1 MKKVAYIK
9 LSHEEANKKIWD
21 SLIMKF
27 PSIKQKNLLL
37 GYLWLVAVSVFY
49 GFIAIISW
57 FSFLTLFFKDIR
69 YTPHY
74 MQTVIRV
81 NGMTREQANTYLASM
96 QLEYKKRL
104 SYGNI
109 SLKEQSRM
117 DATFEWLHKQ
127 YQLPE
132 LWVDKP
138 DEVLTNLLEMKD
150 SVNENFQELKYIV
163 SESSS
168 GIKTIERYAN
178 RKLTEEEKEQNRKQQ
193 LAQAQTNQL
202 KSAYLR
208 ECGRNLTSFE
218 SVFTDKGLDMLVD
231 CCNSIPIFTR
241 NVEKRDLEDMLH
253 CTHKEPLQ
261 VRVNR
266 HIAFLF
272 DELRKS
278 HLICSTWMSVASKHQ
293 CFISKQNDK
302 LLTPKDLS
310 TALAE
315 SSKIKQSV
323 KDSIRDTINR
333 ILSAHPQNA

>member
-21 SLIMKF
+21 SLILKY

-37 GYLWLVAVSVFY
+37 GYLWLVAVSTSY
-49 GFIAIISW
+49 GFIAIISL
-57 FSFLTLFFKDIR
+57 FSFLSLFFKDIH

-81 NGMTREQANTYLASM
+81 NGMTREQANTYLDSM
-96 QLEYKKRL
+96 LLEYKKCL

-109 SLKEQSRM
+109 SLREQSRM
-117 DATFEWLHKQ
+117 DATFEWLYKE

-138 DEVLTNLLEMKD
+138 DEVLANLLEMKD
-150 SVNENFQELKYIV
+150 SVNGNLQELKEIV

-168 GIKTIERYAN
+168 EIKTLGEYAN
-178 RKLTEEEKEQNRKQQ
+178 RKQMEEKKEQNRKQQ
-193 LAQAQTNQL
+193 LAEIQTNQL

-208 ECGRNLTSFE
+208 ECGRNLTFFE
-218 SVFTDKGLDMLVD
+218 PAFTERQLDMLVD
-231 CCNSIPIFTR
+231 CCNNIPLFTR
-241 NVEKRDLEDMLH
+241 NVEKRDLEDMLY
-253 CTHKEPLQ
+253 CTHKAPLQ

-278 HLICSTWMSVASKHQ
+278 RLICSTWMSVASRHQ
-293 CFISKQNDK
+293 CFISKQNGK
-302 LLTPKDLS
+302 PLTPKDLS

-323 KDSIRDTINR
+323 KDNIRDTINR

>member
-1 MKKVAYIK
+1 MKKIAYIK
-9 LSHEEANKKIWD
+9 LSHEEANKKIWG
-21 SLIMKF
+21 SLIVKY
-27 PSIKQKNLLL
+27 PSIKQKNKLL
-37 GYLWLVAVSVFY
+37 GYLWLLAMSVSY

-57 FSFLTLFFKDIR
+57 FSFLNLFFKDIR

-81 NGMTREQANTYLASM
+81 NGMTREEANNYLDSM
-96 QLEYKKRL
+96 RLEYKKRL

-109 SLKEQSRM
+109 SPREQSRM
-117 DATFEWLHKQ
+117 DATFEWLYKQ

-132 LWVDKP
+132 LWADKP

-150 SVNENFQELKYIV
+150 SVKENFQELKEIV
-163 SESSS
+163 SEGNS
-168 GIKTIERYAN
+168 GIKTLEGYAN
-178 RKLTEEEKEQNRKQQ
+178 RKQMEEEKEQNRKQQ
-193 LAQAQTNQL
+193 LAQAQTNQF
-202 KSAYLR
+202 KSAYIR

-218 SVFTDKGLDMLVD
+218 SAFTDKGLDILVD

-241 NVEKRDLEDMLH
+241 SVEKRDLEDILY

-278 HLICSTWMSVASKHQ
+278 RLICSTWMSVASRHQ

-302 LLTPKDLS
+302 PLTPKDLS

-323 KDSIRDTINR
+323 KDNIRDTINR
-333 ILSAHPQNA
+333 ILSAHPQNV

>member
-1 MKKVAYIK
+1 MKKIAYIK

-21 SLIMKF
+21 SLIVKY
-27 PSIKQKNLLL
+27 PSIKQKNRLL
-37 GYLWLVAVSVFY
+37 GYLWLLAVSVFY
-49 GFIAIISW
+49 GFIAIISL
-57 FSFLTLFFKDIR
+57 FSFLSLFFKDIR

-81 NGMTREQANTYLASM
+81 NGMTRKQANEYLDSM
-96 QLEYKKRL
+96 RLEYKKRL

-109 SLKEQSRM
+109 SLREQSRM
-117 DATFEWLHKQ
+117 DATFEWLYKE

-132 LWVDKP
+132 LWAGKP

-150 SVNENFQELKYIV
+150 SVNGNFQELKCIV

-168 GIKTIERYAN
+168 EIKTLSEYAN
-178 RKLTEEEKEQNRKQQ
+178 RKQLEEEKEQSRKQH
-193 LAQAQTNQL
+193 LTEAQTNQF

-208 ECGRNLTSFE
+208 KCGRNLTSFE
-218 SVFTDKGLDMLVD
+218 PAFTERQLDILTD
-231 CCNSIPIFTR
+231 CCNSIPLFTR
-241 NVEKRDLEDMLH
+241 NVEKRDLEDILY

-272 DELRKS
+272 DELRAS
-278 HLICSTWMSVASKHQ
+278 QLICSTWMSVASRHQ
-293 CFISKQNDK
+293 CFISKQNGK
-302 LLTPKDLS
+302 PLTPKDLS

-323 KDSIRDTINR
+323 KDNIRDTINR
-333 ILSAHPQNA
+333 ILSVHPQNA

>member
-21 SLIMKF
+21 SLIVKYL
-27 PSIKQKNLLL
+27 SIKQKNRLL
-37 GYLWLVAVSVFY
+37 GYLWLVAVSVSY

-57 FSFLTLFFKDIR
+57 FSFLSLFFKDIR

-74 MQTVIRV
+74 IQTVIRV

-117 DATFEWLHKQ
+117 DATFEWLYKQ

-132 LWVDKP
+132 RVTAP
-138 DEVLTNLLEMKD
+138 DEIFTNLLEMKD
-150 SVNENFQELKYIV
+150 SVNGNFQELKEIV
-163 SESSS
+163 SE
-168 GIKTIERYAN
+168 GNNEIKTLSEYAN
-178 RKLTEEEKEQNRKQQ
+178 RKQVEEEKEQSRKQQ
-193 LAQAQTNQL
+193 LAEAQTNQF
-202 KSAYLR
+202 KSAYIR
-208 ECGRNLTSFE
+208 ECGRNLASFE
-218 SVFTDKGLDMLVD
+218 PALTDKGLDMLVD

-272 DELRKS
+272 DELRAS
-278 HLICSTWMSVASKHQ
+278 HLICSTWMSVASRHQ

-302 LLTPKDLS
+302 PLTPKDLS
-310 TALAE
+310 TALGE

-323 KDSIRDTINR
+323 KDNIHDTINR
-333 ILSAHPQNA
+333 ILSVHSQNA